1 MQMRGAKPTGQDRRV
16 GDTHQLVAIRRSRTT
31 HSMQNQ
37 DRNQARLVRSPLKRP
52 WLGETKPDG
61 ADVKETI
68 IEVSSAN

>member
-1 MQMRGAKPTGQDRRV
+1 
-16 GDTHQLVAIRRSRTT
+16 
-31 HSMQNQ
+31 MQNQ

-52 WLGETKPDG
+52 WLGGTKPDD